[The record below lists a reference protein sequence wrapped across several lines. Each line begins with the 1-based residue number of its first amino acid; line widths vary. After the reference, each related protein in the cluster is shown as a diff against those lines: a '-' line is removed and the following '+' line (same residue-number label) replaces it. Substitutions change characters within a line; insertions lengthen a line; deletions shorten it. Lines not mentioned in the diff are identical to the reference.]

1 MVNGMRKTWF
11 FLSVFGLITL
21 LMITGLPSHAQKS
34 PKTLTLLYSNNING
48 EIDPCP
54 T

>member
-1 MVNGMRKTWF
+1 MKTKLLF
-11 FLSVFGLITL
+11 ILFLILGFLATDHYAFSQSKI
-21 LMITGLPSHAQKS
+21 P

>member
-1 MVNGMRKTWF
+1 MKKTWF
-11 FLSVFGLITL
+11 FVSIFGMGIL
-21 LMITGLPSHAQKS
+21 LTIMGLPSYAQKS
-34 PKTLTLLYSNNING
+34 PNSFTLLYSNNING

>member
-1 MVNGMRKTWF
+1 MNRVRKIWF
-11 FLSVFGLITL
+11 FILIFGLVTL
-21 LMITGLPSHAQKS
+21 LMNMGLPSHAQRS
-34 PKTLTLLYSNNING
+34 PKTLTLLYSNNINA

>member
-1 MVNGMRKTWF
+1 MKQKWSALGVLVLG
-11 FLSVFGLITL
+11 FLLSANVS
-21 LMITGLPSHAQKS
+21 PAHAQKS
-34 PKTLTLLYSNNING
+34 PKTLTLAYSNNING